1 LIILD
6 HGNRVFSLYGNLK
19 APDVAVGDRIVT
31 GQPIAGVGE
40 SEDVKSGYLYF
51 EVRQDNKPE
60 DPQTW
65 LR

>member
-19 APDVAVGDRIVT
+19 QSGVAVGDRIAT

-40 SEDVKSGYLYF
+40 SEETNGGYLYF
-51 EVRQDNKPE
+51 EVRNDNHPE
-60 DPQTW
+60 DPQKW